1 MQMIAILNFGAF
13 TLSALLIAAAHW
25 FPWPMVFG
33 RKLRRLEAYTAGTLS
48 IFVPATAATL
58 AGISQIDAIDTL
70 LFFWL
75 SLAGA
80 GGATLA
86 AWGIDSAVSSYHSM
100 KDRIDRAELKN
111 D

>member
-33 RKLRRLEAYTAGTLS
+33 RKLRRLEAYTAGTLA
-48 IFVPATAATL
+48 IFIASNRRNL

-70 LFFWL
+70 LFSGCHWP
-75 SLAGA
+75 A
-80 GGATLA
+80 LA
-86 AWGIDSAVSSYHSM
+86 AQRWQPGALTPQFPPTTIHEGQN
-100 KDRIDRAELKN
+100 RPCRTQN